1 LVARGNC
8 LCRKC
13 SGWIPI
19 GHSVGLCG

>member
-19 GHSVGLCG
+19 GRSVGLCG